1 MLVRGVIRDILEA
14 GVREYIVNV
23 KADWIAI
30 GLSVRYAVVIKLSAL
45 GDA

>member
-14 GVREYIVNV
+14 GVREYIV